1 MKNHHYDI
9 FPSQHEY
16 FAFLNIS
23 CCERI
28 LISFFKVR
36 AVCLTFAYNFYGL
49 NMSEAAATREKRLS
63 TGSRVSGA
71 FGDFYANPDPNIR
84 RRKRQRIFGVVQEA
98 CGPRKYKVLF
108 DSGVVIECFS
118 NTLCVETASTSIP
131 LDELQVAVAQVER
144 QGEESRV
151 QSAAA
156 IVTANKAAAND
167 ADADEHLPESPEE
180 DDAQHSDHGE
190 DAEDE
195 GQQDEQ
201 QEAGQQERPV
211 GVVSETPAEDT
222 ANYAGRKQAALRQI
236 EALLG
241 HQVVVARNR
250 NDSLEWTVV
259 AESHPAESD
268 EGADDDYVGLKNLSE
283 VTRARYHI
291 LIAHLFLHITFK
303 VSFYVDEL
311 HFLL

>member
-1 MKNHHYDI
+1 
-9 FPSQHEY
+9 
-16 FAFLNIS
+16 
-23 CCERI
+23 
-28 LISFFKVR
+28 
-36 AVCLTFAYNFYGL
+36 
-49 NMSEAAATREKRLS
+49 MSEAAATREKWLRS
-63 TGSRVSGA
+63 GTRVSGA

-84 RRKRQRIFGVVQEA
+84 RWKRQRIFGVVQEA
-98 CGPRKYKVLF
+98 CGPRKYKILF
-108 DSGVVIECFS
+108 DSGVVLECFS
-118 NTLCVETASTSIP
+118 NTLRVEAASTSVP

-144 QGEESRV
+144 QGEESGV

-156 IVTANKAAAND
+156 IVTANEAAAND
-167 ADADEHLPESPEE
+167 ADADEHLPDSPEE
-180 DDAQHSDHGE
+180 DDAQHSDHGK
-190 DAEDE
+190 DAEEE

-211 GVVSETPAEDT
+211 GVISEAAAEDT
-222 ANYAGRKQAALRQI
+222 ATYAGRKQAALRRI

-241 HQVVVARNR
+241 QQVVVARNR

-268 EGADDDYVGLKNLSE
+268 EDADDDYVGLKNLSE

-303 VSFYVDEL
+303 VSFYVREL
-311 HFLL
+311 HFFVITVLTSV